1 LPFVQHELNLVTAG
15 DIPLRLVAADAPARL
30 VLATAVLA
38 AAVELWTYERAKA
51 PIATARGHIG
61 SPRSNIRDSHKVYYG
76 I

>member
-38 AAVELWTYERAKA
+38 AAVELWTERAKA

-61 SPRSNIRDSHKVYYG
+61 SPRSNIRDSH
-76 I
+76 